1 MKSNKTVVI
10 LDHPNYDLSNAN
22 RRFVEEMRKYP
33 DDILIHN
40 LQSCYPTGQIDASK
54 EHCLID
60 NNGSLVFEFPLY
72 WFTCPPK
79 TKEWFDKV
87 LTSDWAFKNGN
98 HLEGKKVAIAVT
110 CGSEEAAYTAEGR
123 HHRKVEEYLACML
136 RAFEM
141 CKADYAG
148 TFVLYGI
155 NDKEIVNADAIATR
169 AREYIDFLKSIQA
182 N

>member
-40 LQSCYPTGQIDASK
+40 LQSCYPTGQIDAIK

-72 WFTCPPK
+72 WVRITFSSKLRWCSQ
-79 TKEWFDKV
+79 E
-87 LTSDWAFKNGN
+87 L
-98 HLEGKKVAIAVT
+98 
-110 CGSEEAAYTAEGR
+110 
-123 HHRKVEEYLACML
+123 L
-136 RAFEM
+136 RA
-141 CKADYAG
+141 K
-148 TFVLYGI
+148 
-155 NDKEIVNADAIATR
+155 R
-169 AREYIDFLKSIQA
+169 LKSRRMSCGWCFR
-182 N
+182 

>member
-98 HLEGKKVAIAVT
+98 HLDF
-110 CGSEEAAYTAEGR
+110 
-123 HHRKVEEYLACML
+123 RKDNIDLYIPDGLSKEEY
-136 RAFEM
+136 FS
-141 CKADYAG
+141 
-148 TFVLYGI
+148 
-155 NDKEIVNADAIATR
+155 
-169 AREYIDFLKSIQA
+169 FLKKEPD
-182 N
+182 